1 MVIHIVT
8 DILALS
14 PKLTDVLRAK
24 HNWLEL
30 LFCSQCLAGQ
40 LLAPT
45 YFWRAHKYSTKIL
58 CSSPLVLEM
67 KAVGGSRTDF
77 CLELEQLLHL
87 QTWDSPGLIR
97 VSCLTPGLTGIL
109 SGNGTLSG
117 LINTFGHQFSPNT
130 LRSVLC
136 SGVGAAGVSL
146 GMCDSPDLTM
156 TPWKAH
162 KDEHL
167 PQPNIL
173 QQLLSPVDPLDCPM
187 WAFQHREASGKK
199 LSLVLYLLY

>member
-1 MVIHIVT
+1 M
-8 DILALS
+8 
-14 PKLTDVLRAK
+14 

-87 QTWDSPGLIR
+87 QPGTAQDWSECPVWPQGWQESWVEMEL
-97 VSCLTPGLTGIL
+97 CLGWSTLLVTSSAPIL
-109 SGNGTLSG
+109 SGQCCVQDLELLVFPWGCVTALISLWLLEKPTKMSTFLSQ
-117 LINTFGHQFSPNT
+117 TFCNSSLAQWIPWIAQCEHSSTGKHQERN
-130 LRSVLC
+130 
-136 SGVGAAGVSL
+136 
-146 GMCDSPDLTM
+146 
-156 TPWKAH
+156 
-162 KDEHL
+162 
-167 PQPNIL
+167 
-173 QQLLSPVDPLDCPM
+173 
-187 WAFQHREASGKK
+187 
-199 LSLVLYLLY
+199 YL